1 MSEWD
6 NQAEDEG
13 VLDLIIES
21 MRLEADGVLSL
32 TLVDP
37 EGGVLPEWS
46 AGAHI
51 DVGLEDTVRQYSLC
65 GDPADR
71 TRYTIA
77 VLREQLSRGGSE
89 FIHDRVRP
97 GDPVEVGGPRN
108 HFALAPA
115 KEYLFIAGG
124 IGITPIRAM
133 IRQAEAEGAS
143 WRLVYGGRSQA
154 SMAFTKELEQYGDRV
169 LFHPQDT
176 SGLLDLDT
184 LLGTPQPDTGVY
196 CCGPAGLI
204 DAVEERCAAWPEEAL
219 HVERF
224 TAKDLSGLENHP
236 LTVRCA
242 RSDMELEVAS
252 SQSILDVLEGAGIG
266 VANACREGV
275 CGSCEIPVLRG
286 VPEHRDSIRSG
297 SDLDDVTSLA
307 VCVSR
312 CTGDELVLDI

>member
-6 NQAEDEG
+6 NLDEDEG

-37 EGGVLPEWS
+37 EGGLLPEWS

-51 DVGLEDTVRQYSLC
+51 DVGLPDTVRQYSLC

-71 TRYTIA
+71 TRYTVA
-77 VLREQLSRGGSE
+77 VLREEQSRGGSE
-89 FIHDRVRP
+89 FIHTQARP

-108 HFALAPA
+108 HFEAAPA

-124 IGITPIRAM
+124 IGITPILAM
-133 IRQAEAEGAS
+133 VRKAEAEGTP
-143 WRLVYGGRSQA
+143 WRLVYGGRTRA
-154 SMAFTKELEQYGDRV
+154 SMAFTAELERYGGKV
-169 LFHPQDT
+169 EFHPQDT
-176 SGLLDLDT
+176 SGMLDLDA
-184 LLGTPQPDTGVY
+184 LLGEPQPGVGIY

-204 DAVEERCAAWPEEAL
+204 DAVEDRCSAWPAGAL

-236 LTVRCA
+236 ISVRCEK
-242 RSDMELEVAS
+242 SGLDLEVRT
-252 SQSILDVLEGAGIG
+252 SQTILDALEEAGIG

-286 VPEHRDSIRSG
+286 VPEHRDSIRAG
-297 SDLDDVTSLA
+297 ADLDDVSSIA

-312 CTGDELVLDI
+312 ATGPELVLDL